1 MLTKTH
7 HSMYETTFRQ
17 AAENDIDG
25 IMTIIRQAV
34 SQMLREGKHQ
44 WDDTYPQRCHIADDI
59 ARGCGY
65 VMTCGGRL
73 AAYGAVVFSGE
84 PAYNS
89 IRGQWLSDGRYVVL
103 HRLAVA
109 DGMKGQ
115 GVAER
120 FMAEV
125 EKMAAER
132 GVHSFKVD
140 TNHDNTRMQKVLN
153 KLGFTYCGTVSYE
166 KGDRM
171 AYEKML

>member
-1 MLTKTH
+1 MAA
-7 HSMYETTFRQ
+7 TTFRK
-17 AAENDIDG
+17 AVESDIDG
-25 IMTIIRQAV
+25 IMTIIGQAV
-34 SQMLREGKHQ
+34 SQMLREGKRQ
-44 WDDTYPQRCHIADDI
+44 WDDTYPQRSHIAGDI

-65 VMTCGGRL
+65 VMCSGGQL

-84 PAYNS
+84 PAYGG
-89 IRGQWLSDGRYVVL
+89 IRGRWLSDGQYVVL

-115 GVAER
+115 GVAAR

-140 TNHDNTRMQKVLN
+140 TNHDNTRMQRVLN

-171 AYEKML
+171 AYEKLL

>member
-1 MLTKTH
+1 MA
-7 HSMYETTFRQ
+7 ETTFRR
-17 AAENDIDG
+17 AAESDIDG

-34 SQMLREGKHQ
+34 NQMLREGKHQ

-65 VMTCGGRL
+65 VMCRGGRL

-89 IRGQWLSDGRYVVL
+89 IRGQWLAGGRYVVL

-109 DGMKGQ
+109 DEIKGQ
-115 GVAER
+115 GVAAR

-125 EKMAAER
+125 ERMAVEK
-132 GVHSFKVD
+132 GIHSFKVD
-140 TNHDNTRMQKVLN
+140 TNHDNKRMQRVLR
-153 KLGFTYCGTVSYE
+153 KLGFTYCGVISYP
-166 KGDRM
+166 KGERM
-171 AYEKML
+171 AYEKPL